1 MRLWSLEQFWRQ
13 PTACRYLADL
23 SRQTKLNYTQ
33 PQFWRNTND
42 LDVVRFLKLFTELPL
57 DEIDKLGELQ
67 GAALNEA
74 KKVHFSDR
82 MRFSFT

>member
-1 MRLWSLEQFWRQ
+1 
-13 PTACRYLADL
+13 
-23 SRQTKLNYTQ
+23 
-33 PQFWRNTND
+33 
-42 LDVVRFLKLFTELPL
+42 VRFLKLFTELPL